1 MYTQKVSII
10 IPVYNVQTYIEEC
23 LKSLLQQTYKN
34 LEIILVND
42 GSTDNSGIICDKYAE
57 ADTRIRVFHK
67 ENGGVSSAR
76 NVGLQN
82 VTGDYV
88 TFVDPDDWIEP
99 DMYEKMVMHFDNNI
113 EAVFCGYWES
123 PEKEMNL
130 SPILHQPEK
139 EGIVNGEE
147 ALYQCMIGI
156 GYGYFTSVWN
166 KMFRTSFLKEYSIFF
181 ENYSI
186 AEDELWLA
194 KVVPLCDKV
203 YLLPTPFY
211 HWRQRGD
218 SALSGGGDYQKW
230 YSALEAK
237 RKVAVATARYPKIYI
252 LSIAKIY
259 NDIFNVVWN
268 AYSDGNKKTSEE
280 FLKRLKP
287 YEKIFY
293 KSKYFSGM
301 KRLKFYVLK
310 LLIGISFS
318 PRIVGFIGRL
328 NKYRIEE
335 KYRGI

>member
-194 KVVPLCDKV
+194 KLVPLCDKV

-218 SALSGGGDYQKW
+218 SACHKEVVDDRW
-230 YSALEAK
+230 YEALETKLKTAEILK
-237 RKVAVATARYPKIYI
+237 QTTKHVDLAYGKV
-252 LSIAKIY
+252 
-259 NDIFNVVWN
+259 
-268 AYSDGNKKTSEE
+268 YSDLFHCIWIGHCSGSKHDE
-280 FLKRLKP
+280 
-287 YEKIFY
+287 
-293 KSKYFSGM
+293 KYFRNALKDYRAHFWASQEFSVWKKLRFLTLDWMCLAYLPKSWTQKLGNSTRIKIRNR
-301 KRLKFYVLK
+301 KRT
-310 LLIGISFS
+310 
-318 PRIVGFIGRL
+318 
-328 NKYRIEE
+328 
-335 KYRGI
+335 